1 MHTKKLNY
9 RGKIANDM
17 KIKLAIFKPE
27 FNVIRD
33 VMAVIENNGSHLVLT
48 HPDELP
54 KTETTWEIA
63 SSDVM
68 DILPFSL
75 TLYSSA
81 REHRVNDSGADDDSN
96 VEIYLVQNK
105 RNNHQFDIVRRC
117 LGRSDAVLTD
127 RPLSLGKACNVLA
140 ACRAIDWQCLVSNS
154 GDIET
159 VCVSNAAAIIEA
171 FEELSCQCN

>member
-1 MHTKKLNY
+1 MYTRKLNY
-9 RGKIANDM
+9 RGKIAINM
-17 KIKLAIFKPE
+17 KIELATFKPE
-27 FNVIRD
+27 FSVIRD
-33 VMAVIENNGSHLVLT
+33 VMAVIESNGSHLVLT

-54 KTETTWEIA
+54 KTETSWEIA

-68 DILPFSL
+68 DILPFSM

-81 REHRVNDSGADDDSN
+81 REHRVNDADA
-96 VEIYLVQNK
+96 EIYLVHNK
-105 RNNHQFDIVRRC
+105 RNNYLFDIVRRC
-117 LGRSDAVLTD
+117 IGRSDAVLTD
-127 RPLSLGKACNVLA
+127 GPLSLGKACNVLA

>member
-1 MHTKKLNY
+1 MEN
-9 RGKIANDM
+9 GM
-17 KIKLAIFKPE
+17 QIKLAAFKPE
-27 FNVIRD
+27 FSSIHG
-33 VMAVIENNGSHLVLT
+33 VMTVIENNGSHLILAN
-48 HPDELP
+48 PNELLKNKP
-54 KTETTWEIA
+54 TWEIA

-81 REHRVNDSGADDDSN
+81 REHRVNDSGADDDSD

>member
-1 MHTKKLNY
+1 MSTLKNHSVNQNLN
-9 RGKIANDM
+9 
-17 KIKLAIFKPE
+17 LVTFKPE
-27 FNVIRD
+27 FSNVRD
-33 VMAVIENNGSHLVLT
+33 VLAVIEDNGCHLVLT
-48 HPDELP
+48 YPDELS
-54 KTETTWEIA
+54 ETRPGKELA
-63 SSDVM
+63 SLDVL
-68 DILPFSL
+68 DILPLSL
-75 TLYSSA
+75 TFNSSTKEYRA
-81 REHRVNDSGADDDSN
+81 NGSGADDNPD